1 MVAGQWCGFP
11 ESWRSVTMPYGDPAC
26 IHYKGT
32 QSQRIA
38 ELRSRGSGSHQI
50 DEWNQWY
57 KDQATAARVDKVL
70 QERIALVSAQVA
82 IEEEKFEALLRKQLE
97 KQKADNLI
105 QEKQFNEL
113 MKLQEL
119 EIANQ
124 KRIINE
130 NLITNN
136 SVIPEIKPE
145 ILPSIVATSSLIP
158 LGIIALLLVRK

>member
-1 MVAGQWCGFP
+1 MVVGEFCGFP
-11 ESWRSVTMPYGDPAC
+11 ADYYPVHAPLGFPNC
-26 IHYKGT
+26 FNYKGT
-32 QSQRIA
+32 QAQRIA
-38 ELRSRGSGSHQI
+38 DLKRRGSGTHQI

-57 KDQATAARVDKVL
+57 KDQATAARIDKVL
-70 QERIALVSAQVA
+70 QERIALVSSQVA
-82 IEEEKFEALLRKQLE
+82 VEEEKFEALLRKQLE

-136 SVIPEIKPE
+136 SVIPEITPE
-145 ILPSIVATSSLIP
+145 IVATSSLIP
-158 LGIIALLLVRK
+158 LGIIAFLVLKK